1 MTWGMTA
8 RRRRRRMW
16 SGRMM
21 TPSGNMIKRRQSQ
34 SGNMIKR
41 RQSQTGKE
49 MREATE
55 ARGIW
60 SAC

>member
-34 SGNMIKR
+34 
-41 RQSQTGKE
+41 TGKE